1 LATTQ
6 RTSRG
11 EADAPVLCIVD
22 DDDLTVQL
30 VCEVAEESGW
40 TAHGL
45 KDIAELRGFLRRQRP
60 TLLLLDDD
68 LPDGRGGDVA
78 RALGDDPDLRDLP
91 VVVCTAAHPERQ
103 EEIGRWAPVISK
115 PFEILE
121 LERHLRARGKTA
133 AG

>member
-1 LATTQ
+1 M
-6 RTSRG
+6 
-11 EADAPVLCIVD
+11 LCIVD

-45 KDIAELRGFLRRQRP
+45 KDIAQLRGFLRRQRP

-68 LPDGRGGDVA
+68 LPDGRGGDIA
-78 RALGDDPDLRDLP
+78 RALRDDPDLRDLS

-115 PFEILE
+115 PFELRD
-121 LERHLRARGKTA
+121 LERHLRARASRVTGSRRTA
-133 AG
+133 TG